1 MSEETNPT
9 SPQPPAATPTRPPSI
24 LSNPKDAAPR
34 PGFRAPA
41 NARSKAQKKGKK

>member
-1 MSEETNPT
+1 MSDETTPAT
-9 SPQPPAATPTRPPSI
+9 PQPPATTPTRPPSI

-41 NARSKAQKKGKK
+41 NTRSKAQKSGKK